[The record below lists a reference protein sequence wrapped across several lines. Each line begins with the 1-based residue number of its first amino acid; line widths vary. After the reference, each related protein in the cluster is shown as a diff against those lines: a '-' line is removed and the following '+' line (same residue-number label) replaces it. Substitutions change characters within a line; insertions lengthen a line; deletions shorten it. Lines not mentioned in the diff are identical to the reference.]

1 MIHTVIIIFVL
12 AFVTS
17 AQQSSPKDSVRA
29 SSPTPADT
37 GFTMQKSPLGAV
49 IRSAILPGLGQLYNE
64 SYWKIPVILGVTVYL
79 LDGYFNQ
86 NSLFIKYRDMYA
98 GTITK
103 DQPSGELNWK
113 LYREFYR
120 DQRDTF
126 AWWLAVTYFIQIA
139 DAFVDAHLF
148 DFDVSDTKRVQA
160 SLAPGRI
167 SLSIRF

>member
-1 MIHTVIIIFVL
+1 MIHTVIIIFVFTFQ
-12 AFVTS
+12 AG
-17 AQQSSPKDSVRA
+17 AQQSPPKDSLKA
-29 SSPTPADT
+29 SSAAPPDT

-64 SYWKIPVILGVTVYL
+64 SYWKIPIILGVTAYL

-86 NSLFIKYRDMYA
+86 NTLFVKYRDMYA
-98 GTITK
+98 ATITK
-103 DQPSGELNWK
+103 DQPSGELTWK

-148 DFDVSDTKRVQA
+148 DFDVSDTKRVHA
-160 SLAPGRI
+160 LLAPGRI